1 MYTALSESKNAKAAH
16 FTLPER
22 VATSMQRV
30 IKEWK
35 TKDPGQDKFHGT
47 AREILRIDFPGPVHG
62 IQEIAFNPRA
72 SKVDPDY
79 GMLYIGVGDGG
90 SVVNGHP
97 DIALHYGSGILG
109 TILRID
115 PTEDNSENGNYG
127 IPKDN
132 PFIKD
137 LEKKNE
143 IWAYGFRSPN
153 RMAWNLEGNLF
164 VSDIGHK
171 IVEEVNAVLPGK
183 FYGWP
188 IREGK
193 FVIDPFG
200 NQSLAFPLPE
210 NDEDLGITYPIIQY
224 DHDEGAAISGGF
236 FAKKGDFDGKYIFGD
251 IPQGNAFL
259 ADSFLKNQAKVYKL
273 NISLKGQKTDFH
285 SLVQNNRVDLIFGQD
300 CDGIIYMLTKADG
313 KIYKMIQD

>member
-1 MYTALSESKNAKAAH
+1 M
-16 FTLPER
+16 
-22 VATSMQRV
+22 
-30 IKEWK
+30 
-35 TKDPGQDKFHGT
+35 
-47 AREILRIDFPGPVHG
+47 
-62 IQEIAFNPRA
+62 
-72 SKVDPDY
+72 
-79 GMLYIGVGDGG
+79 GVGDGG

-193 FVIDPFG
+193 FVIDLFG

-210 NDEDLGITYPIIQY
+210 NDEDLGIAYPVIQY
-224 DHDEGAAISGGF
+224 DHDEGAPLAVDFLLKRAILTVSIF
-236 FAKKGDFDGKYIFGD
+236 SEIYPKG
-251 IPQGNAFL
+251 
-259 ADSFLKNQAKVYKL
+259 
-273 NISLKGQKTDFH
+273 TDFWRI
-285 SLVQNNRVDLIFGQD
+285 LF
-300 CDGIIYMLTKADG
+300 
-313 KIYKMIQD
+313 